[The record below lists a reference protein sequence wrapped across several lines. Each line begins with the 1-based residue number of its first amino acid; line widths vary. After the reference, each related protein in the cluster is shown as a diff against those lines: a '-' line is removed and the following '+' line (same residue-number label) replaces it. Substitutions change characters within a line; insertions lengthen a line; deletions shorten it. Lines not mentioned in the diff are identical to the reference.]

1 MGGSKGGIW
10 QCLEAASGI
19 TVVTEGVLMAV
30 IVMAVVLAL
39 AAIAEAVPVAEA
51 EDKYNPIRE
60 KGNEEDNTYSHH
72 GICSIDRIRPER
84 IRRAALQREQLR
96 RNGKVC
102 RNG

>member
-39 AAIAEAVPVAEA
+39 EAIAEAVEA
-51 EDKYNPIRE
+51 WGYRLL
-60 KGNEEDNTYSHH
+60 GH
-72 GICSIDRIRPER
+72 
-84 IRRAALQREQLR
+84 A
-96 RNGKVC
+96 
-102 RNG
+102 